1 MHWCF
6 AEQCLP
12 WIKDFTGS
20 QVLPARSCTKS
31 CGGAR
36 PRQVTQSGQRDFH
49 CRGSHSQHYK
59 LGGVGWQRLAAAHG
73 WSGNHSVGGWAI
85 VQHFFGFPFFLLLCC
100 LFSLLCFVIVYFSYL
115 IVISTILLRV
125 LPFFPLILLPFSW
138 ARGGV
143 SKLWWLD
150 DWLGLVKPQ
159 YCFKSSLIPKCLTW
173 ATVAVLN
180 CSLGPISLVKD
191 FPDVGTGT
199 QRWKGGTGL
208 GKKCSLGLLDG
219 RVWLLWWEMPLC
231 SVVTCCHSVTR
242 LLQWQIAPQLLRDH
256 HGWMNNILEL
266 ANLFEG
272 AFVVP

>member
-1 MHWCF
+1 MLSSAYPESRTLQGLRFCQPGAAQKAVGEQGQDRWPKVAKGISI
-6 AEQCLP
+6 AEDLIP
-12 WIKDFTGS
+12 SIINWGELAD
-20 QVLPARSCTKS
+20 
-31 CGGAR
+31 
-36 PRQVTQSGQRDFH
+36 
-49 CRGSHSQHYK
+49 RG
-59 LGGVGWQRLAAAHG
+59 W
-73 WSGNHSVGGWAI
+73 
-85 VQHFFGFPFFLLLCC
+85 LLLMDGLGITQWGGEQLCNIFLGFLSFSC
-100 LFSLLCFVIVYFSYL
+100 YVVSLFLVMFCYSLFQLLNCYF
-115 IVISTILLRV
+115 TNFTEGFT
-125 LPFFPLILLPFSW
+125 FFPLILLPFSW
-138 ARGGV
+138 AREGV

-180 CSLGPISLVKD
+180 CPLGPISLVKD

-199 QRWKGGTGL
+199 QRWKGETGL

-256 HGWMNNILEL
+256 YGWMNNILEL